1 MRSRHRHKA
10 RQVALEP
17 RTLRELPR
25 PSGVGLIHAADDDD
39 VGAAPGGGDPQGVD
53 VPQTVLKAAR
63 RDNKSMVMSPLK
75 HRVNDLIK
83 QRMA

>member
-1 MRSRHRHKA
+1 MRPGHRHKA

-25 PSGVGLIHAADDDD
+25 PSRVGLIHATDDDD
-39 VGAAPGGGDPQGVD
+39 VGAAPGGGDPEGVD

-63 RDNKSMVMSPLK
+63 RRGQQINGDESS
-75 HRVNDLIK
+75 
-83 QRMA
+83 QAASSQ

>member
-1 MRSRHRHKA
+1 MRPGHRHKA

-63 RDNKSMVMSPLK
+63 RDNK
-75 HRVNDLIK
+75 I
-83 QRMA
+83 